1 MIVFWI
7 AVGVI
12 SAAVAGLILG
22 RAAQAAAAPQ
32 GSDSTLPLYR
42 RQLAEI
48 DELADRGLIAADERR
63 SAHAEAARRLLS
75 AAKTPESGWTPGPE
89 RRRGLVLL
97 AGVAPVAA
105 LALYLVVGSPGY
117 DDQPQAQ
124 RLAQWR
130 AMPPTQ
136 LDAPQMAAVLRSVT
150 AERPGDPE
158 PYRFLSI
165 AEMASG
171 DPAAAARALR
181 EAIRLAPERADL
193 WESLGE
199 ALMMQGE
206 GAVTPQAAAA
216 FQRALEQDP
225 QAAAARFHLAR
236 GQIEAGEV
244 EAGLAQWRAL
254 LADLPADDPR
264 RPVLQAAIAD
274 VAQGPRPQTAPQAG
288 PQIGAP
294 EIQAMVDGLA
304 ARLAAEP
311 DDPQGWVRLV
321 RSYAVLGD
329 AASRDSALAVARAR
343 YADDPQILSQLAQA
357 AATEPMR

>member
-12 SAAVAGLILG
+12 SAAVAGLILR
-22 RAAQAAAAPQ
+22 RAAQAAAAPP

-75 AAKTPESGWTPGPE
+75 AAETTESGWVPGTD

-97 AGVAPVAA
+97 AGAAPVAA
-105 LALYLVVGSPGY
+105 LILYLVVGSPGY
-117 DDQPQAQ
+117 GDRPQAE

-130 AMPPTQ
+130 AMPPSQ
-136 LDAPQMAAVLRSVT
+136 LDAPQMAAVLREVT

-264 RPVLQAAIAD
+264 RAVLQAAIAD
-274 VAQGPRPQTAPQAG
+274 VVQGPRPETA

>member
-12 SAAVAGLILG
+12 SAAVAGLILR
-22 RAAQAAAAPQ
+22 RAARAAATPQ
-32 GSDSTLPLYR
+32 GADSTLPLYR

-75 AAKTPESGWTPGPE
+75 AAETTETGWVPGAD

-97 AGVAPVAA
+97 AGLAPVAA

-117 DDQPQAQ
+117 GDRPQAQ

-136 LDAPQMAAVLRSVT
+136 LDAPQMAAVLRAVT

-181 EAIRLAPERADL
+181 QAIGLAPERADL

-199 ALMMQGE
+199 ALMMEADGE
-206 GAVTPQAAAA
+206 VTQQAAAA

-225 QAAAARFHLAR
+225 QAHAARFHLAR

-244 EAGLAQWRAL
+244 ETGLARWRAL

-274 VAQGPRPQTAPQAG
+274 VAEGPRPKPAPQV
-288 PQIGAP
+288 GAP

-311 DDPQGWVRLV
+311 DDPEGWVRLV

-329 AASRDSALAVARAR
+329 VASRDSALAVARAR
-343 YADDPQILSQLAQA
+343 YANDAQILSQLAQA

>member
-12 SAAVAGLILG
+12 STAVAGLILG

-48 DELADRGLIAADERR
+48 DELADRGLIAPDERR

-75 AAKTPESGWTPGPE
+75 AAETAESGWTPGPG

-97 AGVAPVAA
+97 AGLAPVAA
-105 LALYLVVGSPGY
+105 LVLYLVVGSPGY
-117 DDQPQAQ
+117 GDRPQAQ

-130 AMPPTQ
+130 AMPPAQ

-181 EAIRLAPERADL
+181 EALRLAPERADL

-199 ALMMQGE
+199 ALMMQAEGE
-206 GAVTPQAAAA
+206 VTPQAAAA

-236 GQIEAGEV
+236 GQIEAGAV

-264 RPVLQAAIAD
+264 RQVLQAAIAD
-274 VAQGPRPQTAPQAG
+274 VGRGPRPETA

-311 DDPQGWVRLV
+311 DDPEGWVRLV

-343 YADDPQILSQLAQA
+343 YADDPQVLSQLAQA